1 MIRKTVAKHRMDE
14 FCEVRQNLQYWLTK
28 TPQERLAAVDSLR
41 AQVYGNT
48 ERLQRTA
55 RVIRREDTVIKK

>member
-1 MIRKTVAKHRMDE
+1 MIRKIVAKHRMDE
-14 FCEVRQNLQYWLTK
+14 FCEVRQNLQHWLTK

-55 RVIRREDTVIKK
+55 RVIRMRGYGNQK

>member
-1 MIRKTVAKHRMDE
+1 MIRKKVAKHRMDS
-14 FCEVRQNLQYWLTK
+14 FSEVRQNLRYWLAK
-28 TPQERLAAVDSLR
+28 TPRQRLAAVDFLR

-55 RVIRREDTVIKK
+55 QVIQRPQS

>member
-1 MIRKTVAKHRMDE
+1 MIKKKVAKHRMDS
-14 FCEVRQNLQYWLTK
+14 FSEVRQNLQYWLTK

-41 AQVYGNT
+41 ASVYGNT

-55 RVIRREDTVIKK
+55 RVIQRPQG

>member
-1 MIRKTVAKHRMDE
+1 MIRKKVAKHRMDN
-14 FCEVRQNLQYWLTK
+14 FSEVRQNLQYWLTK
-28 TPQERLAAVDSLR
+28 SPQDRLAAVDSLR

-55 RVIRREDTVIKK
+55 RVIQRPQG

>member
-1 MIRKTVAKHRMDE
+1 MIKKKVAKHRMDN
-14 FCEVRQNLQYWLTK
+14 FSEVRQNLQYWLTK
-28 TPQERLAAVDSLR
+28 SPQERLAAVDYLR

-55 RVIRREDTVIKK
+55 RVIQRPQK